1 MSCDLRWPR
10 KWDPVKE
17 RFVSDDDDKS
27 LSRPLHDP

>member
-17 RFVSDDDDKS
+17 RFVSDDDKS